1 MLCFDKKRHIKGEK
15 YITPIDFAEKKIMG
29 NLTFQRISNF
39 IMVDSYEMDFMNSI
53 VTLVKVDEIYNVLKS
68 AGHCLLLKR

>member
-15 YITPIDFAEKKIMG
+15 YITPLDFAEKKIMG

-53 VTLVKVDEIYNVLKS
+53 VTLVKVDEIYNILKS
-68 AGHCLLLKR
+68 AGPCLLLKR

>member
-15 YITPIDFAEKKIMG
+15 YITPIDFAGKKIMG

-53 VTLVKVDEIYNVLKS
+53 VTLVKVDEIYNILKS